1 VEAALARS
9 PGGLT
14 SNTVDRF
21 LLLTVGVRKLDPVNT
36 LRKFGIGL
44 LALVLFGTPLLN
56 CVTPTQAM
64 TAAEKECCKKMA
76 AECGRAGMA
85 SSHSCCQSNGAA
97 DTRPLLKSAS
107 PTITYHT
114 LFIANV
120 ISHFELLTSQS
131 AILVSQ
137 PAQLHGPPG
146 QTPPDTTVL
155 RI

>member
-1 VEAALARS
+1 M

-14 SNTVDRF
+14 SSTDDRL

-44 LALVLFGTPLLN
+44 LAFVLFGTPLLN
-56 CVTPTQAM
+56 CVTRNQAM

-76 AECGRAGMA
+76 AECGRAGMT

-120 ISHFELLTSQS
+120 ISHFELFTLQS
-131 AILVSQ
+131 AISVSQ

-146 QTPPDTTVL
+146 ETPPGTTVL

>member
-1 VEAALARS
+1 MPWR
-9 PGGLT
+9 PPF
-14 SNTVDRF
+14 NTDHH
-21 LLLTVGVRKLDPVNT
+21 LLLLRVGVRKLDPVNT

-44 LALVLFGTPLLN
+44 LAFVLFGTPLLN
-56 CVTPTQAM
+56 CVTPSQSM

-85 SSHSCCQSNGAA
+85 SSHSCCQSNGSS

-107 PTITYHT
+107 AAIAHHT
-114 LFIANV
+114 LVVLHLIP
-120 ISHFELLTSQS
+120 HFELPTSQS

-137 PAQLHGPPG
+137 LVQLHGPPG
-146 QTPPDTTVL
+146 ETPPGITVL

>member
-1 VEAALARS
+1 MPWR
-9 PGGLT
+9 PPF
-14 SNTVDRF
+14 NTDHH
-21 LLLTVGVRKLDPVNT
+21 LLLLRVGVRKLDPVNT

-44 LALVLFGTPLLN
+44 LAVVLFGTPLLN

-85 SSHSCCQSNGAA
+85 SSHSCCQSSDSV
-97 DTRPLLKSAS
+97 DTRPLLKSTS
-107 PTITYHT
+107 PTITHHT
-114 LFIANV
+114 LLVAHV
-120 ISHFELLTSQS
+120 ISHFEILTSQS
-131 AILVSQ
+131 AILASQ

-146 QTPPDTTVL
+146 ETPPGTTVL

>member
-1 VEAALARS
+1 L
-9 PGGLT
+9 
-14 SNTVDRF
+14 

-44 LALVLFGTPLLN
+44 LAFVLFGTPLLN
-56 CVTPTQAM
+56 CVTPPQAM

-76 AECGRAGMA
+76 VECGRAGMA
-85 SSHSCCQSNGAA
+85 SSHSCCQSDGAA

-107 PTITYHT
+107 PTITSHT
-114 LFIANV
+114 LFIAN
-120 ISHFELLTSQS
+120 ISHLELLTSQS

-146 QTPPDTTVL
+146 ETPPNRTVL

>member
-1 VEAALARS
+1 L
-9 PGGLT
+9 
-14 SNTVDRF
+14 

-44 LALVLFGTPLLN
+44 LAFVLFGTPLLN
-56 CVTPTQAM
+56 CVTLTEAM

-97 DTRPLLKSAS
+97 DARPLLKSAS
-107 PTITYHT
+107 PTITYHA

-120 ISHFELLTSQS
+120 ISHFQLFASRS
-131 AILVSQ
+131 VVLVSQ

-146 QTPPDTTVL
+146 ETPPGITVL